1 MRFRLGIVT
10 GFAAGYVLGTKAGQ
24 ERYEQIRQQFDKL
37 MGTEPAQQLQNEV
50 RIAAER
56 AGSVIEEK
64 ATEGVAK
71 AAEMV
76 NGESNG
82 NGDAGASTSPT
93 PGTIPPA

>member
-1 MRFRLGIVT
+1 
-10 GFAAGYVLGTKAGQ
+10 
-24 ERYEQIRQQFDKL
+24 
-37 MGTEPAQQLQNEV
+37 
-50 RIAAER
+50 
-56 AGSVIEEK
+56 VIEEK